1 MNIRKMTIEDMCFTT
16 EKQEFDRKSARIT
29 AATIATPM
37 IAFANADGGVDC
49 WRLALKTM
57 EKLRELMTIYRIS
70 MRFCGLRL
78 IFAYRQFVL
87 KHRRSNV
94 WMIME
99 KRTIFC

>member
-1 MNIRKMTIEDMCFTT
+1 MCFTT

-37 IAFANADGGVDC
+37 IAFANADGGL
-49 WRLALKTM
+49 LAIGIEDNGKIT
-57 EKLRELMTIYRIS
+57 ELMTIYRIS

-78 IFAYRQFVL
+78 IFCVPTPVL

-99 KRTIFC
+99 KNHIFADLCSTEQ

>member
-37 IAFANADGGVDC
+37 IAFANADGGL
-49 WRLALKTM
+49 LAIGIEDNGKITGIDDYLPNIN
-57 EKLRELMTIYRIS
+57 EILRAP
-70 MRFCGLRL
+70 FDF
-78 IFAYRQFVL
+78 FAYRQFVL

>member
-37 IAFANADGGVDC
+37 IAFANADGGL
-49 WRLALKTM
+49 LAIGI
-57 EKLRELMTIYRIS
+57 EDNGKLRELMTIYRIS

>member
-37 IAFANADGGVDC
+37 IARLRMPMVDC

>member
-37 IAFANADGGVDC
+37 IAFANADGGL
-49 WRLALKTM
+49 LAIGIEDNGKITG
-57 EKLRELMTIYRIS
+57 IDDYYRIS

>member
-1 MNIRKMTIEDMCFTT
+1 MCFTT
-16 EKQEFDRKSARIT
+16 EKQEFDRKSARAT
-29 AATIATPM
+29 AVTIATPM
-37 IAFANADGGVDC
+37 IAFANADGGRPAIGIEDNGKITGID
-49 WRLALKTM
+49 AD
-57 EKLRELMTIYRIS
+57 INRIS